1 MFFLNHNPTC
11 PLPIG
16 HGPIYS
22 FDVSYDTPGTRFASR
37 GTKLCGTKPYDL
49 KKKGSTGQRSSW
61 LCSIVSECGGMFHV

>member
-22 FDVSYDTPGTRFASR
+22 FDVSCDTPATRFASR
-37 GTKLCGTKPYDL
+37 GTKFVVPNHMT
-49 KKKGSTGQRSSW
+49 
-61 LCSIVSECGGMFHV
+61 